1 MPNMMDA
8 SFQQRLAMG
17 SGLHLPYSAVAGD
30 PNNLAG
36 FSRIHTRQLAP
47 LDLAMGDFAVHQE
60 SPHLSPV
67 YEHRTPSP
75 TVSRRFEPSPITQG
89 QGLPTMKEYSKPS
102 HKSSNHNSRSP
113 NGSSARQ
120 QQHQQDSTTRSP
132 VHDNRINGLARENG
146 HVRAAKSQTESFN
159 GWQKSKS
166 RKKGVADLKHAA
178 ANSNG
183 GGNGNGLSPH
193 SEPPPK
199 NDADRKGG

>member
-1 MPNMMDA
+1 
-8 SFQQRLAMG
+8 
-17 SGLHLPYSAVAGD
+17 
-30 PNNLAG
+30 
-36 FSRIHTRQLAP
+36 
-47 LDLAMGDFAVHQE
+47 
-60 SPHLSPV
+60 
-67 YEHRTPSP
+67 
-75 TVSRRFEPSPITQG
+75 
-89 QGLPTMKEYSKPS
+89 MKEYSKPP
-102 HKSSNHNSRSP
+102 HKTSNHSNSRSP

-132 VHDNRINGLARENG
+132 VHDHRINGLARENG
-146 HVRAAKSQTESFN
+146 HVRAAKSQTESFS

-183 GGNGNGLSPH
+183 GGNGNGLSSH

>member
-1 MPNMMDA
+1 MMDA

-17 SGLHLPYSAVAGD
+17 SGLNLPYPAVAGD

-36 FSRIHTRQLAP
+36 FSRIHTRQQLAP
-47 LDLAMGDFAVHQE
+47 LDLAMGDFAAHQE
-60 SPHLSPV
+60 LPHLSPV

-75 TVSRRFEPSPITQG
+75 TVSRRFEPSPIAQAS
-89 QGLPTMKEYSKPS
+89 GLPSMKEYSKPS

-132 VHDNRINGLARENG
+132 AHDQRINGLARENG
-146 HVRAAKSQTESFN
+146 HVRAVKSQTESFS

-183 GGNGNGLSPH
+183 GGNGNGFSPH